1 MKFDIMGTRGE
12 EGTHYFR
19 VDGYDTAYTHAY
31 EILYKTPKGC
41 WISVGYEDKKFILN
55 DARRRWAYPT
65 VELARNS
72 YRIRKERQIRH
83 CNDMIENANA
93 GLVRMGFKAIDP
105 KSRFRKTSYFEEDY

>member
-1 MKFDIMGTRGE
+1 MTFEIMGTRGK

-19 VDGYDTAYTHAY
+19 VDGYGNAYTAAY
-31 EILYKTPKGC
+31 EILRKTPKGC
-41 WISVGYEDKKFILN
+41 WISVGYEQEKFILD

-83 CNDMIENANA
+83 CNDMVEAANL
-93 GLVRMGFKAIDP
+93 GLVAMGFQPIDP
-105 KSRFRKTSYFEEDY
+105 KSRFRKTSYFDEDY